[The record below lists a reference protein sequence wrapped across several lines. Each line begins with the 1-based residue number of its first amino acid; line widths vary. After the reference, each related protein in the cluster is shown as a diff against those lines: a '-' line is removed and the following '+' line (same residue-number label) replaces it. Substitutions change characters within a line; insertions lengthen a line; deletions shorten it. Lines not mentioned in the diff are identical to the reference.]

1 MKKIK
6 ILIADDHKILR
17 QGIISLLKSQ
27 PELEVVAE
35 AYDGREAVQ
44 RAKELKPDV
53 VLMDIG
59 MPNLNGLEA
68 TRQIRKFNPKVKV
81 LILTIHNNEEYIF
94 QSLQAGASGYLLKET
109 AVEDLISAIHS
120 AQKDDS
126 FLSPGISKTV
136 IDAFLRKTSK
146 EREPTAFDTLTP
158 REREILQLIAEG
170 HSNPEIAK
178 LLYISKKTV
187 EAHRSHIMEK
197 LDIHDVVDLVKYA
210 IRKGIVNLDAG
221 R

>member
-1 MKKIK
+1 
-6 ILIADDHKILR
+6 
-17 QGIISLLKSQ
+17 
-27 PELEVVAE
+27 LEVVGE
-35 AYDGREAVQ
+35 SHDGKDTVEK
-44 RAKELKPDV
+44 AKELKPDV

-68 TRQIRKFNPKVKV
+68 TRQIKKHNPNIKV
-81 LILTIHNNEEYIF
+81 LILTIHKNEEYIF
-94 QSLQAGASGYLLKET
+94 QSLQTGASGYLLKDT

-120 AQKDDS
+120 VYKDDS

-136 IDAFLRKTSK
+136 IDAFLRKSSK
-146 EREPTAFDTLTP
+146 ERVPTAFDTLTP

-170 HSNPEIAK
+170 HTNPEIAK
-178 LLYISKKTV
+178 RLYISKKTV

-210 IRKGIVNLDAG
+210 IRKGIVTLDT
-221 R
+221 

>member
-1 MKKIK
+1 MKTIK

-17 QGIISLLKSQ
+17 QGIITLLDSQ
-27 PELEVVAE
+27 PDLEIVGE
-35 AYDGREAVQ
+35 AHDG
-44 RAKELKPDV
+44 KETVEKARQLKPDV

-68 TRQIRKFNPKVKV
+68 TRQIKKHNPGTKV
-81 LILTIHNNEEYIF
+81 LILTIHKNEEYIF
-94 QSLQAGASGYLLKET
+94 QSLQAGASGYLLKDT

-120 AQKDDS
+120 VSKDDS

-136 IDAFLRKTSK
+136 IDAFLRKSAR
-146 EREPTAFDTLTP
+146 ERVPTAFDTLTP

-178 LLYISKKTV
+178 RLYISKKTV

-210 IRKGIVNLDAG
+210 IRKGIVTLDTA
-221 R
+221 